1 MLSLRTVTP
10 DTLEL
15 LKALMS
21 APEFAYFKKKV
32 VPYTNRIEKRF
43 YYLLIIIK

>member
-21 APEFAYFKKKV
+21 ALGADNASEMSKKKI
-32 VPYTNRIEKRF
+32 T
-43 YYLLIIIK
+43 LA